1 MRRRNTPKQLKQ
13 QHKAKQLKNL
23 QGVTSPNNKV
33 GYVYIMINASFPKN
47 VLKIGMTKR
56 DPYERAEELSNKT
69 GLPAE
74 FQVAYEKRVQDC
86 EKAERRIHKELKQYR
101 TTAFRNDRSREFF
114 QMPLK
119 QAIPVVERICMD
131 IGVLEKEIPVL
142 IKQEAPVLPSFPV
155 KSTPIITVD
164 EQVFVNQII
173 LNRDPAVTLR
183 QMRIVPKDASQE
195 EIERTVQQYLKNPRV
210 QEALLKA
217 KADQIQR
224 LRVTDNSVIAQLSRF
239 AFIDP
244 LDLYDSR
251 GQLKPLKK
259 IPYEARVCIQSI
271 ETSTQ
276 PGRRGAEPTRITKVK
291 LNSQIDALK
300 TLLEKIILKD
310 PPKDSPIQI
319 GTVNIQNNAQINN
332 TQTINPK
339 QLTKEQVQ
347 SLLELR
353 GYKQTVLGYQP
364 SELPNKAEADQ
375 EFGSYVS

>member
-1 MRRRNTPKQLKQ
+1 MRRRNTPKV
-13 QHKAKQLKNL
+13 KNP
-23 QGVTSPNNKV
+23 QGIINPPTP
-33 GYVYIMINASFPKN
+33 YTTPMIP
-47 VLKIGMTKR
+47 T
-56 DPYERAEELSNKT
+56 
-69 GLPAE
+69 
-74 FQVAYEKRVQDC
+74 
-86 EKAERRIHKELKQYR
+86 
-101 TTAFRNDRSREFF
+101 
-114 QMPLK
+114 
-119 QAIPVVERICMD
+119 
-131 IGVLEKEIPVL
+131 
-142 IKQEAPVLPSFPV
+142 
-155 KSTPIITVD
+155 ITVD

-183 QMRIVPKDASQE
+183 QMRIVPKDAPQE

-224 LRVTDNSVIAQLSRF
+224 LRVTDTSVIAQLSRF

-251 GQLKPLKK
+251 GRLKPLKK

-271 ETSTQ
+271 ETQTVGGVRSPEVQ
-276 PGRRGAEPTRITKVK
+276 ITKVK

-319 GTVNIQNNAQINN
+319 GTVNIQNNAQINH

-347 SLLELR
+347 ILLELK

-364 SELPNKAEADQ
+364 AEVPSNAEADQ
-375 EFGSYVS
+375 EFGSYAS

>member
-1 MRRRNTPKQLKQ
+1 MKRKNKPYTPLKVINSPIN
-13 QHKAKQLKNL
+13 KA
-23 QGVTSPNNKV
+23 GH
-33 GYVYIMINASFPKN
+33 VYIMINASFPKN
-47 VLKIGMTKR
+47 ILKIGMTKR
-56 DPYERAEELSNKT
+56 EPYERAEELSNKT

-101 TTAFRNDRSREFF
+101 TTAFRGNRDREFF
-114 QMPLK
+114 QIPLK
-119 QAIPVVERICMD
+119 QAIPVVENICIE
-131 IGVLEKEIPVL
+131 IGILEKEIPVV
-142 IKQEAPVLPSFPV
+142 IKQENRLLPSFPV
-155 KSTPIITVD
+155 KPKPAITVD
-164 EQVFVNQII
+164 EQVFVNQLI
-173 LNRDPAVTLR
+173 LNRDPAITLR
-183 QMRIVPKDASQE
+183 QMRIVPKDAPPE

-224 LRVTDNSVIAQLSRF
+224 IRVTDNAVIAQLSRF

-251 GQLKPLKK
+251 GQLKPLNK

-276 PGRRGAEPTRITKVK
+276 LGRRGAEPIRITKIK

-300 TLLEKIILKD
+300 TLLEKIVLKE
-310 PPKDSPIQI
+310 PPKESPIQI

-332 TQTINPK
+332 MPPLNPK

-347 SLLELR
+347 TLLELK

-364 SELPNKAEADQ
+364 PAIPDKAEAEQ
-375 EFGSYVS
+375 EFNSHAS